1 LFDSSTDTVTSTFS
15 ATITDPAGLSDG
27 DLAVIYAT
35 TGTVGAT
42 PEPESLYLLG
52 TGMLALAGLRRRS
65 IAVVR
70 SVLSSKLFGMGS
82 ILGLIALIASAPV
95 SANASVKLNTWTN
108 PDSGAS
114 GSTIVTLTG
123 SGFPAGKITPSNV
136 NLSFSATCDGSVA
149 ATTTANTVVTVIGS
163 SDRVT
168 FLVPAALATGTYY
181 IWITGTYASSN
192 CSEITVT
199 HTSSTLAACLPSSS
213 LAVLTGKQVTAY
225 VPNGA
230 WDYGT
235 SGISVVPIEG
245 GGSATSISTANRVN
259 SCSSNASTGET
270 VCVDNTT
277 NVFELSGSSITKTLT
292 SSSNQE
298 AAFSGGYCYN
308 CGVAIDA
315 LTNTAVIS
323 GGFSGG
329 TSGDGLQLLNLA
341 TNTFATP
348 YPSAYTVSEN
358 ISVDPNRNLIL
369 SPDEDDVYDLFKI
382 NSDGSLSEFGNN
394 LSSAVYGEFDSAA
407 EDCTTGIA
415 LATEEFNYQDGLYI
429 TDLTQATF
437 TAGSPGTW
445 TAPGQSVNLFPSY
458 DLEFSAGTCGISVA
472 AGTTHLGI
480 TEGEFGGS
488 SFAAFQL
495 PATSGT
501 GTPNF
506 VDWAGAIMPNTPDGN
521 AFSAGYDPH
530 TITAYT
536 SPNNGKAYGV
546 VADWGTGV
554 PTYVGVIDLQA
565 LMSAP
570 RSTTDPHLVD
580 SSVNLLTSGIVTYI
594 AIP

>member
-1 LFDSSTDTVTSTFS
+1 
-15 ATITDPAGLSDG
+15 
-27 DLAVIYAT
+27 
-35 TGTVGAT
+35 
-42 PEPESLYLLG
+42 
-52 TGMLALAGLRRRS
+52 
-65 IAVVR
+65 
-70 SVLSSKLFGMGS
+70 VLSSKLFGMGS

-394 LSSAVYGEFDSAA
+394 LSSAVYGVFDSAA

-472 AGTTHLGI
+472 AGTNHLGI